1 MEDISHKQIYERLLA
16 VEAKVDEIDNNT
28 KGLVAAFNAAQG
40 AFTVLEFLGKLA
52 KPLLWLAGVI
62 ALVGTVWQGLFKK

>member
-1 MEDISHKQIYERLLA
+1 MEDISHKQIYDRLLA

-28 KGLVAAFNAAQG
+28 KGLVTAFNAAQG

-62 ALVGTVWQGLFKK
+62 ALVGTVWQGLVKK

>member
-1 MEDISHKQIYERLLA
+1 MEDVTHKQIYDRLIA
-16 VEAKVDEIDNNT
+16 VEQKVDEIDNNT
-28 KGLVAAFNAAQG
+28 KGLVVAFNAAQG

>member
-16 VEAKVDEIDNNT
+16 VEAKVDDIDNNT
-28 KGLVAAFNAAQG
+28 KGLVVAFNAAQG

-52 KPLLWLAGVI
+52 KPLLWLAGAV
-62 ALVGTVWQGLFKK
+62 ALIGTVWQGLIKK